1 MTADLV
7 LLRQREQL
15 LSARIAST
23 EDPFLR
29 DNLESDRQKILAQI
43 EALSNSAAGHHPH
56 PPAPLRGFA
65 ASLSENEAHGLRH
78 PDPP

>member
-23 EDPFLR
+23 EDPSLR

-43 EALSNSAAGHHPH
+43 ESLSNTAA
-56 PPAPLRGFA
+56 
-65 ASLSENEAHGLRH
+65 
-78 PDPP
+78 

>member
-29 DNLESDRQKILAQI
+29 VNLESERQKILAQI
-43 EALSNSAAGHHPH
+43 EALCNSAA
-56 PPAPLRGFA
+56 
-65 ASLSENEAHGLRH
+65 
-78 PDPP
+78 

>member
-1 MTADLV
+1 MTADLG

-29 DNLESDRQKILAQI
+29 DNL
-43 EALSNSAAGHHPH
+43 
-56 PPAPLRGFA
+56 
-65 ASLSENEAHGLRH
+65 
-78 PDPP
+78 